1 VSSVCRRNARGLT
14 LLELLVAIV
23 VIALAG
29 VALMGTLGYVAST
42 SGESLAETQ
51 ARSIAEAYLAEALAQ
66 PFAEPGALDNQVGRT
81 NLNDVDDYNGIADA
95 NARDQSGNAFGGAGQ
110 FQVNVAVV
118 NSGGLGGL
126 PAAAVKR
133 VDVTVRST
141 GGVRVIATG
150 YRTAHP

>member
-1 VSSVCRRNARGLT
+1 MSTLPRPRARGLT
-14 LLELLVAIV
+14 LVELLVSIV
-23 VIALAG
+23 IISLAG
-29 VALMGTLGYVAST
+29 VALLGTLGYVASN
-42 SGESLAETQ
+42 SGESLAQTQ
-51 ARSIAEAYLAEALAQ
+51 ARAIAEAYLAEALAQ
-66 PFAEPGALDNQVGRT
+66 PFKEPGAFDNQVGRA
-81 NLNDVDDYNGIADA
+81 NLNDVDDYNGINDA
-95 NARDQSGNAFGGAGQ
+95 NARDQFGNAFGGAGQ
-110 FQVNVAVV
+110 FQVSVAVV